1 VLGLLVDD
9 GNPTSFLKETA
20 SGSQDPEGDADI
32 RDTINQ
38 GRSFPM
44 TVTSAACIDAGM
56 IEPSDQ
62 IAMRVFMM
70 ERSSGCVVRMFG
82 LGFGFG
88 K

>member
-1 VLGLLVDD
+1 
-9 GNPTSFLKETA
+9 
-20 SGSQDPEGDADI
+20 
-32 RDTINQ
+32 
-38 GRSFPM
+38 M